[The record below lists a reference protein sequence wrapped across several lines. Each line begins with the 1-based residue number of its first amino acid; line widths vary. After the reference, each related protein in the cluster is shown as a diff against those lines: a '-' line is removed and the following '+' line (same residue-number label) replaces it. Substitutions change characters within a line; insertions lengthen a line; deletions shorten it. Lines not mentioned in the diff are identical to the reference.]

1 MKRLASVLAAAF
13 AIILLFGCTANE
25 QAGQET
31 KKKAKETAGEQVL
44 RLNNENEPTSF
55 DPPIGFNNVS
65 WQALNNLMEGLTR
78 LGADHEPEAAS
89 AEKWNISDDGKTYTF
104 TIRDDAKWSNGD
116 PLTAGDF
123 EYAWKRL
130 LDPKTGSSAAF
141 LGYFIEGGEA
151 FNSGKGA
158 KDDVKVKAVDEKTL
172 KVTLES
178 PQQSFLSIVANPA
191 FFPVPQKV
199 AEKNPKWHEEAA
211 TFVGNGPFKLT
222 EWKHDESFT
231 MVKSDT
237 YWDRDTVKLDKVI
250 WAMVDDRNTDY
261 QMFESNELDTA
272 YVPAEMS
279 EKLMGADEVKVFDQ
293 AGLYYYRFNVNKE
306 PFQNEKIRK
315 AFAMAVDQQ
324 EIVDYVTKNG
334 EKPARGFVSPGIK
347 GPNGKDFREEGGDLL
362 KYDADE
368 AKQLLEK
375 GMKEE
380 NYEKLPAVT
389 LTYSTKPEHKK
400 MAEAI
405 QQKLKSTLGVDVKL
419 ANMEWNT
426 FLEEQKALK
435 FQFSQSSFLADYA
448 DPINF
453 LESFQTGNA
462 MNRTGWSN
470 SEYDELIKAAKNEA
484 DEEKR
489 TELLHQAEELLF
501 EGMPIIP
508 IHFYNQVHLEK
519 ENVKG
524 IVRHPVGYIE
534 LKWAEKTS

>member
-1 MKRLASVLAAAF
+1 M
-13 AIILLFGCTANE
+13 
-25 QAGQET
+25 
-31 KKKAKETAGEQVL
+31 
-44 RLNNENEPTSF
+44 
-55 DPPIGFNNVS
+55 
-65 WQALNNLMEGLTR
+65 
-78 LGADHEPEAAS
+78 
-89 AEKWNISDDGKTYTF
+89 
-104 TIRDDAKWSNGD
+104 
-116 PLTAGDF
+116 
-123 EYAWKRL
+123 
-130 LDPKTGSSAAF
+130 
-141 LGYFIEGGEA
+141 
-151 FNSGKGA
+151 
-158 KDDVKVKAVDEKTL
+158 
-172 KVTLES
+172 
-178 PQQSFLSIVANPA
+178 
-191 FFPVPQKV
+191 
-199 AEKNPKWHEEAA
+199 
-211 TFVGNGPFKLT
+211 
-222 EWKHDESFT
+222 
-231 MVKSDT
+231 
-237 YWDRDTVKLDKVI
+237 KLDKVT

-279 EKLMGADEVKVFDQ
+279 EKLMGSDEVKVFDQ
-293 AGLYYYRFNVNKE
+293 AGLYFYRFNVNKE

-362 KYDADE
+362 KYNADE
-368 AKQLLEK
+368 AKQALEK

-380 NYEKLPAVT
+380 NYEKAPAVT

-400 MAEAI
+400 MAEAV
-405 QQKLKSTLGVDVKL
+405 QLKLKSTLGVDVKL

-462 MNRTGWSN
+462 MNRTGWGN

-489 TELLHQAEELLF
+489 TESAAS
-501 EGMPIIP
+501 G
-508 IHFYNQVHLEK
+508 
-519 ENVKG
+519 
-524 IVRHPVGYIE
+524 
-534 LKWAEKTS
+534 